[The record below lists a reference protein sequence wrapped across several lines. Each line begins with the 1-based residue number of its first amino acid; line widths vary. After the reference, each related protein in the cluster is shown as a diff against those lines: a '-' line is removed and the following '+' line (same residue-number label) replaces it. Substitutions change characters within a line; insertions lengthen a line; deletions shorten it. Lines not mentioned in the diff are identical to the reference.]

1 MLTLSFS
8 VSWNNLLTDS
18 HLLLMIFLTSRFS
31 VSLNVT
37 DDPLSALDPEVGELL
52 FEQCILGLLKGKTR
66 LLVTNQLQC
75 LKHCDT
81 VVSLGKGRV
90 IEKGTYQDLMA
101 AKHGEVRR
109 LLEELKDSEPDKS
122 SKTESRAADIIKDDP
137 LANTVRDSDEKDT
150 QKMDKNDA
158 ALTTK
163 EERNVG
169 AVKLSVYLQYFQAG
183 GGYLRFSVVFVVFI
197 LCTAINLMTNVWV
210 SVWSSDATYEKF
222 SIGFYLG
229 IYAAIALSLGVFV
242 FLRSYMLAT
251 FGIAASKRLHENVL
265 DSVLRAPM
273 SFFDTTPTGR
283 ILSRFSKDMFSVDT
297 ELTEYFDFFL
307 WGVLYMFVSLG
318 TIAYITPLFAAA
330 VLPILFVY
338 FKVLNY
344 FRDVSRETKRL
355 DSLSRSPVY
364 SQFSETLGGLATIRA
379 YGQTNRFVADFLG
392 RLDENTRAH
401 YCNKTAERWLSV
413 RLEIIGA
420 TISGLAAVFAARV
433 SISGSGD
440 INFASVAGLSL
451 TSAIGVTGVLNFVV
465 RSFAQLEAAMN
476 ACERVFYYTD
486 YIPHEAP
493 TTADALE
500 KHAAS
505 SSPSPDDP
513 SAFAVVASGGKAV
526 HTSPEWPIKGSILLD
541 NLVMRYRSGTPMVL
555 KGLNV
560 FIDGGERIGVVGRTG
575 SGKSSLL
582 LCLMRI
588 VEPELSD
595 DDVSLY
601 RPPIK
606 IDGVDVLRM
615 GLDELRSKLGIIP
628 QNPVLFSGT
637 IRMNMDPF
645 DEYTDEQIWSALDR
659 CGMKTKV
666 EAMPGELTALV
677 AEYGENLSQGQRQLL
692 CLGRA
697 LLKQCRVLLLDEA
710 TSSVDFE
717 TDREIQR
724 TLRDSFAGST
734 VLTIAHRINTIMDS
748 DKILVMKDGV
758 ASEFAS
764 PQELLSDEDSL
775 FSEIVRHAKAESH

>member
-1 MLTLSFS
+1 M
-8 VSWNNLLTDS
+8 
-18 HLLLMIFLTSRFS
+18 
-31 VSLNVT
+31 
-37 DDPLSALDPEVGELL
+37 SALDPEVGEHL

-81 VVSLGKGRV
+81 VVSLGKGLV

-109 LLEELKDSEPDKS
+109 LLEELKGSEPDKS
-122 SKTESRAADIIKDDP
+122 SKTESRAADIVKDDP
-137 LANTVRDSDEKDT
+137 LANTVRDEEKD
-150 QKMDKNDA
+150 DKLDKDDA

-183 GGYLRFSVVFVVFI
+183 GGYLRFSVVFFVFI
-197 LCTAINLMTNVWV
+197 LCTGISLMTNVWV
-210 SVWSSDATYEKF
+210 SIWSSDATYERF
-222 SIGFYLG
+222 SINFYLG
-229 IYAAIALSLGVFV
+229 IYAAIAVSLGVFV
-242 FLRSYMLAT
+242 FLRSYMLAK
-251 FGIAASKRLHENVL
+251 FGIEASKRLHENVL

-297 ELTEYFDFFL
+297 ELTEYFDFFI
-307 WGVLYMFVSLG
+307 WGTMYMFVSLG
-318 TIAYITPLFAAA
+318 TIAFVTPIFAAA
-330 VLPILFVY
+330 VLPVMYVY
-338 FKVLNY
+338 FKILNY

-379 YGQTNRFVADFLG
+379 YGQTNRFITDFLD

-401 YCNKTAERWLSV
+401 YCNKTSERWLSV

-420 TISGLAAVFAARV
+420 TIAGLAAVFAARV
-433 SISGSGD
+433 SISGSGNA
-440 INFASVAGLSL
+440 NFASIAGLSL
-451 TSAIGVTGVLNFVV
+451 TLAIGVTGMLNWVV
-465 RSFAQLEAAMN
+465 RAFAQLEAAMN

-486 YIPHEAP
+486 SIPHEAP
-493 TTADALE
+493 ATADSLE

-505 SSPSPDDP
+505 TSPSPDDP
-513 SAFAVVASGGKAV
+513 SAFAVVSVGGKAV
-526 HTSPEWPIKGSILLD
+526 HTSPEWPTKGSILLD
-541 NLVMRYRSGTPMVL
+541 NLVMRYRAGTPVVL

-560 FIDGGERIGVVGRTG
+560 FIGGGERIGVVGRTG

-588 VEPELSD
+588 VEPEITD

-606 IDGVDVLRM
+606 IDDVDVLRM
-615 GLDELRSKLGIIP
+615 GLDELRGKLGIIP

-645 DEYTDEQIWSALDR
+645 SEYTDEQIWSALDR

-666 EAMPGELTALV
+666 EVMPGELTALV

-758 ASEFAS
+758 ASEFAA